1 MKKNT
6 NTGNSP
12 LGIIDRKILREL
24 QCNGRI
30 TYSELARRV
39 GLSTSPCL
47 ERVRRMER
55 DGVINGYTALLD
67 PQYLDADLIV
77 FVQIRLTRTSQD
89 IFERFKKAAV
99 KLEEVQECYLISGNF
114 DYLIKAR
121 VASMESYRKFLG
133 STLLSLPDVQESTSY
148 VVMELVKETLALPV
162 PK

>member
-1 MKKNT
+1 MASNYQLST
-6 NTGNSP
+6 
-12 LGIIDRKILREL
+12 IDKKILREL
-24 QCNGRI
+24 QQDGRI
-30 TYSELARRV
+30 TFSELARRV

-55 DGVINGYTALLD
+55 DGVINGYTTLLN
-67 PQYLDADLIV
+67 PGFLDADLIV

-99 KLEEVQECYLISGNF
+99 KLDEVQECYLISGNF

-121 VASMESYRKFLG
+121 VSDMDSYRKFLG
-133 STLLSLPDVQESTSY
+133 TTLLTLPDVQESTSY

>member
-1 MKKNT
+1 MSSNYQLST
-6 NTGNSP
+6 
-12 LGIIDRKILREL
+12 IDKKILREL
-24 QCNGRI
+24 QQDGRI
-30 TYSELARRV
+30 TFSELAKRV

-55 DGVINGYTALLD
+55 DGVINGYTTLLN
-67 PQYLDADLIV
+67 PHFLDADLIV

-89 IFERFKKAAV
+89 IFERFKKAAIE
-99 KLEEVQECYLISGNF
+99 LEEVQECYLISGNF

-121 VASMESYRKFLG
+121 VSDMDSYRKFLG
-133 STLLSLPDVQESTSY
+133 TTLLTLPDVQESTSY

>member
-1 MKKNT
+1 MKKT
-6 NTGNSP
+6 NP
-12 LGIIDRKILREL
+12 LNNLDRKILREL
-24 QCNGRI
+24 QRNGRI
-30 TYSELARRV
+30 TFSELAKRV

-55 DGVINGYTALLD
+55 EGVINGYTALLN
-67 PQYLDADLIV
+67 PQFLDAALIV

-89 IFERFKKAAV
+89 IFERFKKAAT

-121 VASMESYRKFLG
+121 VSNMESYRNFLG
-133 STLLSLPDVQESTSY
+133 STLLTLPDVQESTSY

-162 PK
+162 QT

>member
-1 MKKNT
+1 MSSNYQLNT
-6 NTGNSP
+6 
-12 LGIIDRKILREL
+12 IDKKILREL
-24 QCNGRI
+24 QKDGRI
-30 TYSELARRV
+30 TFSELAKRV

-55 DGVINGYTALLD
+55 DGVINGYTTLLN
-67 PQYLDADLIV
+67 PHFLDADLIV

-89 IFERFKKAAV
+89 IFERFKKAAT

-121 VASMESYRKFLG
+121 VSDMDSYRKFLG
-133 STLLSLPDVQESTSY
+133 TTLLTLPDVQESTSY

-162 PK
+162 PR

>member
-1 MKKNT
+1 MSTDTSKYALST
-6 NTGNSP
+6 
-12 LGIIDRKILREL
+12 IDKKILREL
-24 QCNGRI
+24 QKDGRI
-30 TYSELARRV
+30 TYSALAKKV

-55 DGVINGYTALLD
+55 EGVITGYTSLLN
-67 PQYLDADLIV
+67 PRFLDADLIV
-77 FVQIRLTRTSQD
+77 FVQIKLTRTSQD
-89 IFERFKKAAV
+89 TFERFKAAAI

-121 VASMESYRKFLG
+121 LSDMDSYRKFLG
-133 STLLSLPDVQESTSY
+133 STLLTLPDVLESTSY

>member
-1 MKKNT
+1 M
-6 NTGNSP
+6 NSNYQ
-12 LGIIDRKILREL
+12 LSAIDKKILREL
-24 QCNGRI
+24 QEDGRI
-30 TYSELARRV
+30 TFSELAKRV

-55 DGVINGYTALLD
+55 DGVINGYTTLLN
-67 PQYLDADLIV
+67 PSFLDADLIV

-89 IFERFKKAAV
+89 IFERFKKAAI
-99 KLEEVQECYLISGNF
+99 KLDEVQECYLISGNF

-121 VASMESYRKFLG
+121 VSDMDSYRKFLG
-133 STLLSLPDVQESTSY
+133 TTLLTLPDVQESTSY

>member
-1 MKKNT
+1 MSSNYQLST
-6 NTGNSP
+6 
-12 LGIIDRKILREL
+12 IDKKILREL
-24 QCNGRI
+24 QKDGRI
-30 TYSELARRV
+30 TFSELAKRV

-55 DGVINGYTALLD
+55 DGVINGYTTLLN
-67 PQYLDADLIV
+67 PHFLDADLIV

-89 IFERFKKAAV
+89 IFERFKKAAI

-121 VASMESYRKFLG
+121 VSDMDSYRKFLG
-133 STLLSLPDVQESTSY
+133 TTLLTLPDVQESTSY

>member
-1 MKKNT
+1 MDSSYQLST
-6 NTGNSP
+6 
-12 LGIIDRKILREL
+12 IDKKILREL
-24 QCNGRI
+24 QKDGRI
-30 TYSELARRV
+30 TFSELAKRV

-55 DGVINGYTALLD
+55 DGVINGYTTLLN
-67 PQYLDADLIV
+67 PSFLDADLIV

-89 IFERFKKAAV
+89 IFERFKKAAI
-99 KLEEVQECYLISGNF
+99 KLDEVQECYLISGNF

-121 VASMESYRKFLG
+121 VSDMDSYRKFLG
-133 STLLSLPDVQESTSY
+133 TTLLTLPDVQESTSY

>member
-1 MKKNT
+1 MSSNYKLST
-6 NTGNSP
+6 
-12 LGIIDRKILREL
+12 IDKKILKEL
-24 QCNGRI
+24 QLDGRI
-30 TYSELARRV
+30 TFSELARRV

-55 DGVINGYTALLD
+55 DGVINGYTTLLN
-67 PQYLDADLIV
+67 PSFLDADLIV

-89 IFERFKKAAV
+89 IFERFKAAAI
-99 KLEEVQECYLISGNF
+99 KLDEVQECYLISGNF

-121 VASMESYRKFLG
+121 VSDMDSYRNFLG
-133 STLLSLPDVQESTSY
+133 TTLLTLPDVQESTSY